1 MVAGRSISTGMIIA
15 VMVRTSAATFPISC
29 VDVASPGPGHA
40 QRCAL
45 VDDDAG
51 ARERARFSQKSNRWP
66 GGRSEAVRLAHRS
79 RWQTAAGQRENS
91 LQLALTLQTNVK
103 SWLHGRNNPYSVPL
117 REQPPQRGPRLF
129 TVERYTVLST
139 EY

>member
-1 MVAGRSISTGMIIA
+1 MAIA
-15 VMVRTSAATFPISC
+15 VIVRTSAATFPISC

-51 ARERARFSQKSNRWP
+51 ARERRAFRKNRIVGP

-79 RWQTAAGQRENS
+79 RWQKAAGQREKL
-91 LQLALTLQTNVK
+91 LQLALTLDPNRGSKVD
-103 SWLHGRNNPYSVPL
+103 NP
-117 REQPPQRGPRLF
+117 
-129 TVERYTVLST
+129 
-139 EY
+139 